1 MSDSLPAGRELRAG
15 DLRLAVRPD
24 LGGCI
29 AGLWHRD
36 VPVLLSAQPGS
47 LRASRPSGSFPL
59 VPYSNR
65 LGHRRFQSQG
75 GDYTTA
81 PNFGDSP
88 HSLHGVAWLRAW
100 QVASSNAAELVL
112 RYEHPPDAHWPFA
125 FAVQQHFALTP
136 KQLSVRLEMINTA
149 PHSQPA
155 GLGWHPY
162 FPKRA
167 RSHLQAQ
174 VSQRWQFDEAQLP
187 THPVAHVGIDNDI
200 AQLGLDHCFA
210 GWHGAAQLRDE
221 YFSIALRSSLSHLVV
236 YTPHDKDYFCVEPV
250 SHVNN
255 AIQMADP
262 LQHGLV
268 TLNPGGTTD
277 AWMTLDV
284 TPL

>member
-1 MSDSLPAGRELRAG
+1 MRDALQAGCELRAG

-29 AGLWHRD
+29 AGLWHRNA
-36 VPVLLSAQPGS
+36 PVLLSAEPHT

-65 LGHRRFQSQG
+65 LGNRRFQWQG
-75 GDYTTA
+75 VDHTTA

-100 QVASSNAAELVL
+100 QVVSFEPAGLVL
-112 RYEHPPDAHWPFA
+112 RYEHRPDAHWPFA
-125 FAVQQHFALTP
+125 FAAEQHFTLTP
-136 KQLSVRLEMINTA
+136 ARLSVRLAMTNTSPQA
-149 PHSQPA
+149 QPA

-167 RSHLQAQ
+167 RSHLHTQ
-174 VSQRWQFDEAQLP
+174 VTRRWEVDNAQLP
-187 THPVAHVGIDNDI
+187 THPVAQDRIDDPI
-200 AQLGLDHCFA
+200 AQLRLDHCFD
-210 GWHGAAQLRDE
+210 GWCGRALLHDE
-221 YFSIALRSSLSHLVV
+221 QFSLELCSSLRHLVV
-236 YTPHDKDYFCVEPV
+236 YTPQDKDYFCVEPV

-255 AIQMADP
+255 AIQMPDP

-268 TLNPGGTTD
+268 ALPPGDTAD

-284 TPL
+284 TAL

>member
-1 MSDSLPAGRELRAG
+1 MSESFEAGCELRAG

-36 VPVLLSAQPGS
+36 VPVLLSAEPHT

-65 LGHRRFQSQG
+65 LGHRRFQWQG
-75 GDYTTA
+75 RVYTTS

-100 QVASSNAAELVL
+100 QVASCGPTELVL
-112 RYEHPPDAHWPFA
+112 RYEHRPDAHWPFA
-125 FAVQQHFALTP
+125 FAVQQHFSLTP
-136 KQLSVRLEMINTA
+136 QRLSTRLAMTNTA
-149 PHSQPA
+149 PHAQPA

-162 FPKRA
+162 FPKRS
-167 RSHLQAQ
+167 RSHLQTH
-174 VSQRWQFDEAQLP
+174 VLRRWELDGAQLP
-187 THPVAHVGIDNDI
+187 TRPVEQHSIDDDI
-200 AQLGLDHCFA
+200 AQLRLDHCFD
-210 GWHGAAQLRDE
+210 GWDGSAQLRDE
-221 YFSIALRSSLSHLVV
+221 QFSLSLRSSLRHLVV
-236 YTPHDKDYFCVEPV
+236 YTPQDKGYFCVEPV

-268 TLNPGGTTD
+268 ALNPGDTTD

-284 TPL
+284 TLP

>member
-1 MSDSLPAGRELRAG
+1 MSDSSRAGRELRAG

-29 AGLWHRD
+29 AGLWHRG
-36 VPVLLSAQPGS
+36 VPVLLSAEPNTLQ
-47 LRASRPSGSFPL
+47 ASRPSASFPL

-65 LGHRRFQSQG
+65 LGHRRFQWQG
-75 GDYTTA
+75 QDHTTA

-100 QVASSNAAELVL
+100 QVVSASVAELVL
-112 RYEHPPDAHWPFA
+112 RYEHRPDAHWPFA
-125 FAVQQHFALTP
+125 FAVQQHFALSP
-136 KQLSVRLEMINTA
+136 GQLSVRLAMTNTS
-149 PHSQPA
+149 PQSQPA

-167 RSHLQAQ
+167 GSHLRAQ
-174 VSQRWQFDEAQLP
+174 VAQRWEVDETQLP
-187 THPVAHVGIDNDI
+187 TQPIAHTGIDDDI
-200 AQLGLDHCFA
+200 ARLRLDHCFS
-210 GWHGAAQLRDE
+210 GWQGAAELRDE
-221 YFSIALRSSLSHLVV
+221 RFSLALRSSLGHLVV

-255 AIQMADP
+255 AIQMPDP

-268 TLNPGGTTD
+268 ALNPGDTTD